1 VAIRWDHHIEI
12 WEYGPGAN
20 PDEVNSLDNWRA
32 LVRDPCDLKKTGR
45 KTSERAKMKRNA
57 AKHAGTYKKSPS
69 RLRGGK
75 LKGRSSFDRWR
86 DFSGNVKTKK

>member
-12 WEYGPGAN
+12 WEYGPG
-20 PDEVNSLDNWRA
+20 A